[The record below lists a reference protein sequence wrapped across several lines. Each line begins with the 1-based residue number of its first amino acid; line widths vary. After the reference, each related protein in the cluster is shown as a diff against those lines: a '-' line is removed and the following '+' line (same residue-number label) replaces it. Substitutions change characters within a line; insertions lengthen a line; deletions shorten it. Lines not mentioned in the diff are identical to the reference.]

1 MNSKLPKKFG
11 TILKFSTVA
20 AFAVYTSLT
29 SKVEVVHSLTPEL
42 DANIIQ
48 NIVPYETYTETNP
61 ELPFMEQKVV
71 QKGINGLTVLYNGVK
86 VEVQK
91 PQAEVI
97 QVGEKV
103 ISTFVGSMTG
113 YGPDCVGCSGRVG
126 AGQDVRN
133 GNIYYEDK
141 QFGKIRIIAA
151 DKKFPYGTIIRINN
165 SRVSE
170 EPFLAVVMDRG
181 GAIKGNKIDLL
192 FESEDAVPGIT
203 TQKNVT
209 MDVVRLGW

>member
-1 MNSKLPKKFG
+1 
-11 TILKFSTVA
+11 
-20 AFAVYTSLT
+20 
-29 SKVEVVHSLTPEL
+29 
-42 DANIIQ
+42 
-48 NIVPYETYTETNP
+48 
-61 ELPFMEQKVV
+61 
-71 QKGINGLTVLYNGVK
+71 
-86 VEVQK
+86 
-91 PQAEVI
+91 
-97 QVGEKV
+97 
-103 ISTFVGSMTG
+103 MTG

-170 EPFLAVVMDRG
+170 KPFLAVVMDRG

-192 FESEDAVPGIT
+192 FESEKSVPGIT